1 MKKYFNYKSL
11 IIVLIVGLIANNILL
26 QIKVEEAIDAAN
38 SARYEARR
46 AYDEAENAASNASDA
61 AVYARRASSNAEEAS
76 NNAENAYY
84 SAERAANNSFGN
96 QCYSCP

>member
-1 MKKYFNYKSL
+1 MKKYLNYKGLL
-11 IIVLIVGLIANNILL
+11 IILIVGLIANNILL
-26 QIKVEEAIDAAN
+26 QIKMEKAIDAAN

-46 AYDEAENAASNASDA
+46 AYEEAENASNYASDA
-61 AVYARRASSNAEEAS
+61 SDYARRAFSSAEEAS

-84 SAERAANNSFGN
+84 SAERAANNSFGS